1 MTKTIHRE
9 TMNYDVVIVGGGVA
23 GLSAAI
29 KIKQLNADIS
39 VVVLEKGSQIGSH
52 ILSGAVMDIAAITE
66 LFPNKP
72 ISEFPFQSAVTDDAF
87 YYLTKEKKIKIPSW
101 LMPPFMHNK
110 GNYIVSLG
118 NVCEWLATQAESLGV
133 EIYAGMA
140 VSDILYNDNND
151 TVIGVVAG
159 VFGIAADGTHKHDY
173 QVGVELLGKYIF
185 FAEGARGSLT
195 QQLIKKFQLD
205 KDVEPQK
212 YGIGFKEIWE
222 VKPENFK
229 CGTVIHTLGSPLDTK
244 AGGGG
249 FLYMGKDNLVSVG
262 MVIHLNYQNPTLSP
276 YDEFQKMKHHPLYAN
291 ILSGGRRISYGARA
305 INEGGLQS
313 IPKVVFKGGGLIGCS
328 AGFVNVPRI
337 KGSHN
342 AIKSGI
348 LAGIASVNAIRAGR
362 YADELN
368 EYETLLKHS
377 SIYQELKIV
386 KNVKP
391 LWSKFGLLGGVVLSG
406 VDMWVSHLFGFSVFG
421 TLKHGKADSKTLKL
435 LKDIKKIKY
444 PKPDGVLSFDKLTSV
459 SLTATYHAENQVCHL
474 YLKDTK
480 IPIEKNLPLYGEPA
494 RFYCP
499 AGVYEVIYD
508 NDGNNPRF
516 QINSQNCIHCKTCDI
531 KDPSNNIV
539 WTVPEG
545 GGGPNYS
552 GM

>member
-1 MTKTIHRE
+1 MTETIHRE

-29 KIKQLNADIS
+29 KIKQLNADVS
-39 VVVLEKGSQIGSH
+39 VVVLEKGANIGSH
-52 ILSGAVMDIAAITE
+52 IVSGAVMDISAITE

-72 ISEFPFQSAVTDDAF
+72 LSEFPFQSAVTNDAF
-87 YYLTKEKKIKIPSW
+87 YYLTKDKHFKIPAW

-110 GNYIVSLG
+110 GNYILSLG
-118 NVCEWLATQAESLGV
+118 NVCEWLAIQAEALGV

-140 VSDILYNDNND
+140 VSEIVYNDTHD

-159 VFGIAADGTHKHDY
+159 VFGIATDGTYKSDY
-173 QVGVELLGKYIF
+173 QAGMMLCGQYTL

-195 QQLIKKFQLD
+195 KQLIAKFNLD
-205 KDVEPQK
+205 KDSEPQK

-222 VKPENFK
+222 VKPENFNS
-229 CGTVIHTLGSPLDTK
+229 GTVIHTVGSPLDTK

-249 FLYMGKDNLVSVG
+249 FLYMSKDNCVAVG
-262 MVIHLNYQNPTLSP
+262 MVIHLNYENPTLSP
-276 YDEFQKMKHHPLYAN
+276 YDEFQQMKHHPLYAK
-291 ILSGGRRISYGARA
+291 ILSGGRRISYGARV

-313 IPKVVFKGGGLIGCS
+313 IPKVIFQGGALIGCS

-342 AIKSGI
+342 AIQSGM
-348 LAGIASVNAIRAGR
+348 LAGVTVVNAIRAGGKQS
-362 YADELN
+362 DLT
-368 EYETLLKHS
+368 EYETLLKQS

-386 KNVKP
+386 RNVKP
-391 LWSKFGLLGGVVLSG
+391 LWSKFGLLGGVVLG
-406 VDMWVSHLFGFSVFG
+406 GLDMWFNHLFGVSIFG
-421 TLKHGKADSKTLKL
+421 TLKHGKADNETLKP
-435 LKDIKKIKY
+435 LKDVESIKY
-444 PKPDGVLSFDKLTSV
+444 PKPDGILSFDKLTNV
-459 SLTATYHAENQVCHL
+459 SFTATYHAENQRCHL
-474 YLKDTK
+474 QLKDIK

-494 RFYCP
+494 RLYCP
-499 AGVYEVIYD
+499 AGVYEVVYD
-508 NDGNNPRF
+508 NDGKNPKF

-531 KDPSNNIV
+531 KDPSNNIT

-545 GGGPNYS
+545 SGGPHYS